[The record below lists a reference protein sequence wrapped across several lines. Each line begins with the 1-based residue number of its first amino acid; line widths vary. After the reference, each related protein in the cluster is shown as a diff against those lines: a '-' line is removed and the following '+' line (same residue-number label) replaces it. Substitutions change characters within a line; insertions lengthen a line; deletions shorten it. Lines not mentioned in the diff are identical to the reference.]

1 MLLKL
6 YELGLDLARVFQAL
20 SIISKNQASIEK
32 GCGSFSLGNE
42 QNDKDPPKFDISRLD
57 NIYYTVLPIE
67 EEASEFIY
75 YILST
80 EEEVSEYICTD
91 CSTVK
96 NKTSIEKGRES
107 FLLRN
112 EQNMSISSSI
122 NSSRPSSTSILCAS
136 AHQHEDIY
144 DTKSSMTAP
153 EPYYTDESFLL
164 DSQMNDSREQSDNG
178 VYGSNELQPNH
189 QPMKRDFVM
198 REILNTE
205 KNFVEHLETL
215 KSDFFQPLS
224 KVLNDED
231 RKCICINIDS
241 LILLHKR
248 LYTDLSQACKGGRGR
263 TERICQVFENFKE
276 DMIKEYTVYFS
287 GIDQSVAKCEF
298 LNSSNSNQSK
308 IG

>member
-42 QNDKDPPKFDISRLD
+42 QNDKDPPSFDISRLD

-67 EEASEFIY
+67 EEASEFVY
-75 YILST
+75 NILST
-80 EEEVSEYICTD
+80 EEEVSEYIYTD
-91 CSTVK
+91 WSTVK
-96 NKTSIEKGRES
+96 KLEKGCGS
-107 FLLRN
+107 FVLGN
-112 EQNMSISSSI
+112 EQNMSISSS
-122 NSSRPSSTSILCAS
+122 NSSRPSSTSILSAS
-136 AHQHEDIY
+136 ASQHDDIY
-144 DTKSSMTAP
+144 DKKSPTAP
-153 EPYYTDESFLL
+153 EPYYTDESFLF

-178 VYGSNELQPNH
+178 VSSNEPQPNH

-215 KSDFFQPLS
+215 TSDFFQPLS

-231 RKCICINIDS
+231 RKSICINIDN

-248 LYTDLSQACKGGRGR
+248 LYTELFQACKGGRGR

-276 DMIKEYTVYFS
+276 DMIKEYTVYFY